1 MIIDPAK
8 LDWKGAHELLV
19 SAVLPRPIAF
29 VSTIGPDG
37 VNNLAPYSFFI
48 PMSIQPAVVGI
59 GIGWKRDGTKKDT
72 LANIEFSKDFVVNI
86 VTDELAQAMNQS
98 SKEYPSHV
106 DEFKEVKLTPA
117 KSELVKSP
125 RVAESPISMEC
136 RLRQIMEIGGPPRRN
151 SFVIGEIVRVHV
163 RDDLWVH
170 DTIQAQR
177 LKIVGRMN
185 EDLYV
190 RTTDIFE
197 MKRPDP
203 LG

>member
-29 VSTIGPDG
+29 ISTIGVDG
-37 VNNLAPYSFFI
+37 IYNLAPYSFFI
-48 PMSIQPAVVGI
+48 PMSIQPAIVGI
-59 GIGWKRDGTKKDT
+59 GFGWKRDGTKKDT
-72 LANIEFSKDFVVNI
+72 LANIEYSKDFVVNI

-98 SKEYPSHV
+98 SKEFPSSV
-106 DEFKEVKLTPA
+106 DEFKEVKLTPV
-117 KSELVKSP
+117 KSEVVKSP
-125 RVAESPISMEC
+125 RLAESPINMEC
-136 RLRQIMEIGGPPRRN
+136 RLRQILEFGGRPRLN

-170 DTIQAQR
+170 DSIQAQK

-197 MKRPDP
+197 MKRPDA
-203 LG
+203 L